1 MIEGLNRLL
10 KKLDKVDDEM
20 LAAAQKG
27 YLRAAVDIKSDIV
40 RSIQERSSGAPYTRY
55 KNGKSRTGVASLP
68 GDAPNTDTG
77 QLVKSIFF
85 EKRGKD
91 IVVGSNNTA
100 VEDGVHYGA
109 VLELSTNPKMKRP
122 WLAPAISK
130 NRENLKKK
138 VKQEIKKA
146 LR

>member
-1 MIEGLNRLL
+1 M
-10 KKLDKVDDEM
+10 
-20 LAAAQKG
+20 
-27 YLRAAVDIKSDIV
+27 
-40 RSIQERSSGAPYTRY
+40 
-55 KNGKSRTGVASLP
+55 P

-122 WLAPAISK
+122 WLAPAVSK